1 MQKKNS
7 VIKNYI
13 LSTKKRILEENPPL
27 DKTQITSFGTSL
39 YHSPLKQNKDSF
51 FLFLSR
57 K

>member
-13 LSTKKRILEENPPL
+13 LSPEKYFLKDETLSKSIG
-27 DKTQITSFGTSL
+27 SSL
-39 YHSPLKQNKDSF
+39 YHLPLVQSTERVY
-51 FLFLSR
+51 LFLLR

>member
-13 LSTKKRILEENPPL
+13 LSPEKFMISGNTAS
-27 DKTQITSFGTSL
+27 KTTEISL
-39 YHSPLKQNKDSF
+39 YHVPLKQNKESV
-51 FLFLSR
+51 FLFLLR